1 MNEVPT
7 EEWEQVQL
15 VNWLEAK
22 GYKFSA
28 LPLST
33 YTKSWSVKRRNH
45 LTGVRPGVPDMMI
58 IANNKLIF
66 VELKR
71 RKRSTVSP
79 AQTAWIVALKLAGVA
94 ALTCRGHTEAI
105 DYIES
110 VAHPN
115 SSDMWPERAAA

>member
-1 MNEVPT
+1 MIDVPT
-7 EEWEQVQL
+7 EEVEQQIL

-22 GYKFSA
+22 GYRFSA

-71 RKRSTVSP
+71 RKGYTISP
-79 AQTAWIVALKLAGVA
+79 AQTAWIVALKLAGIA
-94 ALTCRGHTEAI
+94 ASTCRGHQEAI
-105 DYIES
+105 AFIEE
-110 VAHPN
+110 VA
-115 SSDMWPERAAA
+115 A